1 MNPPAAAQRQTRG
14 FWAQIDLPTVPY
26 AMVVD
31 HDDVAP
37 SVGLGFAGFFGGI
50 LVVCGS
56 WHLSSLC
63 KRHVTYG
70 ISVKIRVKIYVSTD
84 FV

>member
-1 MNPPAAAQRQTRG
+1 
-14 FWAQIDLPTVPY
+14 
-26 AMVVD
+26 MVVD

-37 SVGLGFAGFFGGI
+37 SVGLGFIARLRFPVRNVEAVTDSLDSRGSWF
-50 LVVCGS
+50 VS

-70 ISVKIRVKIYVSTD
+70 ISVKILVKICFNRFCMTR
-84 FV
+84 